1 MYVIVDKLNHCT
13 AFTPKRSPWDNKY
26 THADIQVSL
35 SDGLLAEIR
44 RAELSGNC
52 DEDAPGPGGS
62 GAPPAGGSG
71 QCTRE
76 KNTKTFEDE
85 IQDARRK
92 SLKFHQCVLV

>member
-62 GAPPAGGSG
+62 GARRLRGPA
-71 QCTRE
+71 CWRVRAMY
-76 KNTKTFEDE
+76 KRKKTKTFKDE
-85 IQDARRK
+85 IQDARR
-92 SLKFHQCVLV
+92 S